1 MNTDSLT
8 NSEKNVIIIWV
19 GQLLTI
25 CLKGDKND
33 IQTAMAA
40 LRNKIGELFNISSS
54 QEQEKLIC
62 LATVVFC
69 NKLGERFSLATE
81 ATDLLKIKLNKTF
94 QNILHNQQYDAAI
107 AELRTVDFLSGLS
120 SSLNGT
126 KMPLSLLDYILDMI
140 LPYIGGDTLGNLLQ
154 SIDQAFDKE
163 IAEDQLLLKINTI
176 LTQLVKQLRLGLPSS
191 TKTEY
196 ELKLAILM
204 HLPKDDKDFAMKTGY
219 IFKLFQLKQ
228 ITLEVQNG

>member
-40 LRNKIGELFNISSS
+40 LRNKIRELFNISSS

-62 LATVVFC
+62 LSTVVFC
-69 NKLGERFSLATE
+69 DKLGERYSLAAE

-94 QNILHNQQYDAAI
+94 QSILHDQQYEAAI
-107 AELRTVDFLSGLS
+107 ADLRTIDFLSGLS

-140 LPYIGGDTLGNLLQ
+140 LPYIGGDALVSLVQ